1 MKEFIKLYMIPFLVL
16 MIFQCGFVYGILALI
31 IGKVN
36 PLDWNPIIYTLYFEF
51 VLFIGYTSYRAL
63 TDDDDDFVDIE
74 STYYNYYKQEEN
86 NKNN

>member
-1 MKEFIKLYMIPFLVL
+1 

-63 TDDDDDFVDIE
+63 TDDDDFVDIE

>member
-1 MKEFIKLYMIPFLVL
+1 

-63 TDDDDDFVDIE
+63 TDDDDFFDIE

>member
-63 TDDDDDFVDIE
+63 TDDDDFVDIE

>member
-63 TDDDDDFVDIE
+63 TDDDDFVDIE

-86 NKNN
+86 NKND